1 MNLCVYILC
10 LDREGKKKRK
20 QKNKKGSFAK
30 RGINKREKIDLFI
43 VECTLVA
50 VH

>member
-1 MNLCVYILC
+1 MRIYIMSGQ
-10 LDREGKKKRK
+10 RRKKKRK